1 MGRTTKEPS
10 LGTATPNMIR
20 AACRARFY
28 RRLDV
33 LDEIAGDKDEKA
45 ADRVR
50 ALDTLGRFGLGAADQ
65 GQVHIHA
72 GDGATIIGV
81 VRLPVL
87 GEEIHDDRAEIA
99 QNGEKGHAA
108 GPSLAAPGHLAG
120 GVTGEEGPL
129 LLGSGEEAA
138 P

>member
-10 LGTATPNMIR
+10 LGSATPNMIR

-28 RRLDV
+28 KRLDV
-33 LDEIAGDKDEKA
+33 LDEIAGDEDQKA

-50 ALDTLGRFGLGAADQ
+50 AMDTLGRFGLGAADQ

-87 GEEIHDDRAEIA
+87 GEEIRDDRIGRA
-99 QNGEKGHAA
+99 QNGQTGHAREPA
-108 GPSLAAPGHLAG
+108 PAPPGHLAG
-120 GVTGEEGPL
+120 GMTGEEGPL
-129 LLGSGEEAA
+129 LLGTGEEAT